1 MLDLRKLAERKK
13 RMITVAQ
20 FYDIKRC
27 IEREGLSQRAT
38 AKKLGISRN
47 TVKKYMKVNQA
58 VSRMG
63 RRDTYGGR
71 KPREETKRIL
81 PLIDEWLQADQSVWK
96 KQQHT
101 AARIYQR
108 LVDEYDFQG
117 SKSNIRRL
125 VRLRKGLTQEV
136 FIPLEFQMGQQFQF
150 DWGEADVYLGGKLT
164 RIYLFCLQLSASRK
178 RFVRA
183 YLHERQE
190 AFLDGFVRG
199 FTYLGGIPA
208 LGLLDNLKSAVIK
221 VLRGRDRLEQETFQ
235 ALQAHY
241 VFKAEFCNVRSGN
254 EKGQVEN
261 LVGNSRRNALVP
273 LPYVQS
279 LEELNNDYLLAW
291 CEKNALKTLVP
302 HTQETIHEQW
312 LKEKATLHPLP
323 EIDFE
328 ACKTVECLVNKI
340 SCITFETNQYSVPST
355 FVGQRVWVKAFIDQ
369 VIVVAQNQI
378 IAEHRRSYES
388 GGLYPQLDHYLDVL
402 LRKPRAIRDARAMH
416 TSDIP
421 EVLRAFHREMNQKYG
436 AEGDRGFVR
445 FLLLHRE
452 VGMDMLVQTVQE
464 ALTIGIFRYE
474 GLHQIIQRLTG
485 QSPNT
490 QTLTPE
496 RLPTDLEQYRVKKAE
511 PGRYGELT
519 RGGESAK

>member
-1 MLDLRKLAERKK
+1 
-13 RMITVAQ
+13 MITMAQ

-27 IEREGLSQRAT
+27 IEREGLSQRTT

-47 TVKKYMKVNQA
+47 TVKKYLQLNQA
-58 VSRMG
+58 VSTMG
-63 RRDTYGGR
+63 RRETYGGR
-71 KPREETKRIL
+71 KPREETNRIL
-81 PLIDEWLQADQSVWK
+81 PLIDEWLQADQHVWK

-108 LVDEYDFQG
+108 LVDDYAFQG
-117 SKSNIRRL
+117 SESNIRRL

-136 FIPLEFQMGQQFQF
+136 FIPLVFQLGQQFQF
-150 DWGEADVYLGGKLT
+150 DWGEADVYLNGKLT

-199 FTYLGGIPA
+199 FTYLGGTPA

-221 VLRGRDRLEQETFQ
+221 VLQGRDRLEQETFQ

-254 EKGQVEN
+254 EKGQIEN

-273 LPYVQS
+273 LPHVQS
-279 LEELNNDYLLAW
+279 LEELNDDYLLAW
-291 CEKNALKTLVP
+291 CDKNALKTRVP

-312 LKEKATLHPLP
+312 LKEKETLRPLP
-323 EIDFE
+323 ATDFE
-328 ACKTVECLVNKI
+328 ACKTAECRVSKI
-340 SCITFETNQYSVPST
+340 STITFDTNQYSVPCAY
-355 FVGQRVWVKAFIDQ
+355 VGQRVWVKGFVDH
-369 VIVVAQNQI
+369 VIVVAQNQV
-378 IAEHRRSYES
+378 IAEHNRSYES
-388 GGLYPQLDHYLDVL
+388 GGLHPQLDHYLEAL

-416 TSDIP
+416 TTDIP
-421 EVLRAFHREMNQKYG
+421 EVLRVFHREMNQKHG
-436 AEGDRGFVR
+436 AEGDRSFVR

-452 VGMDMLVQTVQE
+452 VGMDMLMQTAQE
-464 ALTIGIFRYE
+464 ALTTGVFRYE

-485 QSPNT
+485 QSPNKES
-490 QTLTPE
+490 LPAAS
-496 RLPTDLEQYRVKKAE
+496 LPTDLEQYRIKKAE